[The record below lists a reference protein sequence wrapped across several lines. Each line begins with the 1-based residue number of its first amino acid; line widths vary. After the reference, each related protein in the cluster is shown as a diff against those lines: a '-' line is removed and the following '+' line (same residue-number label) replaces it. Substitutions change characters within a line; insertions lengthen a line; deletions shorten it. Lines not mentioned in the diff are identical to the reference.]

1 MFRPSTMFSSP
12 LVRTAALT
20 LVLAG
25 CGTKGPLTLPPK
37 AGSQPASATQ
47 SPAPATQDTNK
58 AVKQ

>member
-1 MFRPSTMFSSP
+1 MFFSP

-37 AGSQPASATQ
+37 AGSQPASAAP
-47 SPAPATQDTNK
+47 SSAPATQDPNK
-58 AVKQ
+58 AVTQ